1 MFKVFKQKNSF
12 NSLSCSLMNLFSS
25 QKSSK
30 FDFVYGLNPTM
41 IALHSNKRNIV
52 EVIINQHVQS
62 HLPPKISNIINTANA
77 KKIPVKFVDR
87 ERLDKMV
94 QNQPHQNV
102 VIKAEP
108 LKYLRTKSSDIL
120 QGNMILFL
128 DRITDPQN
136 FGAIIRTCQYLG
148 VDNVVVDE
156 FSRCPLNPTVSKTSS
171 GALEVMDIY
180 CTPDPVEF
188 LKDCQLRGWKVYS
201 TGLNHSE
208 NQISLEK
215 LKVTSKD
222 KIVLVMGNEG
232 NGVDPKI
239 LKVSDKIVSIDQT
252 LYLNR
257 PMVFPYTLVDSL
269 NVNSATSILIQ
280 NIKLKMI
287 ASEKML

>member
-1 MFKVFKQKNSF
+1 MSKTYSF
-12 NSLSCSLMNLFSS
+12 NYP
-25 QKSSK
+25 K
-30 FDFVYGLNPTM
+30 G
-41 IALHSNKRNIV
+41 
-52 EVIINQHVQS
+52 

-77 KKIPVKFVDR
+77 KKIPIKFVDR
-87 ERLDKMV
+87 EKLDRLV

-239 LKVSDKIVSIDQT
+239 LKVSDKIVSIDQI

-257 PMVFPYTLVDSL
+257 PMVFPYTLIDSL

>member
-1 MFKVFKQKNSF
+1 MFKVFKSQNNF
-12 NSLSCSLMNLFSS
+12 NSLSSSLMSLFST

-87 ERLDKMV
+87 EKLDRLV

-215 LKVTSKD
+215 LKVSSKD

-257 PMVFPYTLVDSL
+257 PMVFPYTLIDSL

-287 ASEKML
+287 ASEKMI